1 VNKPR
6 VLVVDDEPGLLRA
19 VERVLSASYH
29 TMSCRSAREALERA
43 PGFVPDIALVDIRMP
58 DRSGF
63 ELMDDLTAVCPA
75 VDVIFMTG
83 SLGQL
88 DQSLVRAIRMRAFYF
103 IQKPFDRDVLLTLL
117 GRCMEV
123 RRLAEENRSHVHRL
137 QSELDAARA
146 FQQGLLKPTPAYLNG
161 VAISARY
168 LPSAELGG
176 DFYDFA
182 SAGAGST
189 AVLVADAAGHGA
201 AAAMLTGVVKSAFD
215 ATRDERY
222 GPLAVVRR
230 VAAALGGF
238 EAQRFVTLCCVR
250 IDRDR
255 EELEYACAGH
265 PPAWV
270 WGPARPP
277 ERLDATGVLISSALR
292 GDRWTARRVRF
303 EEGDCLLLYTDGIIE
318 REGPEGAFGEERL
331 RAALD
336 RRPRGGEALLSE
348 VLDLVNAFA
357 GHAPAADDMTLL
369 LAEARARTSTP

>member
-1 VNKPR
+1 MSRAR

-19 VERVLSASYH
+19 VERVLAASYH
-29 TMSCRSAREALERA
+29 TLCCRSAREALERA
-43 PGFVPDIALVDIRMP
+43 PAFAPDIALVDVRMP

-63 ELMDDLTAVCPA
+63 ELMDDLRAVCPA
-75 VDVIFMTG
+75 VDVIVMTG

-88 DQSLVRAIRMRAFYF
+88 DQSLVRAIRMKAFYF

-123 RRLAEENRSHVHRL
+123 RRLADENRSHVHRL
-137 QSELDAARA
+137 ESELSAARA
-146 FQQGLLKPTPAYLNG
+146 FQQGLLKPTPACLNG
-161 VAISARY
+161 LTISACY

-182 SAGAGST
+182 SAAGST

-215 ATRDERY
+215 ATRDEGY
-222 GPLAVVRR
+222 QPLAVVSR
-230 VAAALGGF
+230 VAEALGGF
-238 EAQRFVTLCCVR
+238 EPQRFVTLCCVR
-250 IDRDR
+250 VDRSR
-255 EELEYACAGH
+255 GELEYVCAGH
-265 PPAWV
+265 PPGWI
-270 WGPARPP
+270 WGPARPA
-277 ERLDATGVLISSALR
+277 ERLDATGLLISSAFR

-303 EEGDCLLLYTDGIIE
+303 DEGDCLLLYTDGVIE

-336 RRPRGGEALLSE
+336 RKPLEGDAVLSE
-348 VLDLVNAFA
+348 VLDLVNVFA
-357 GHAPAADDMTLL
+357 GNTPAADDMTLL
-369 LAEARARTSTP
+369 LVQSQAGRGLPA